1 MQYSKPRLPH
11 PADTIARMFVLDKI
25 AFGDVAPLSMQIAAG
40 ECVGLRGDSGCGK
53 TRLLRA
59 LADMDEHA
67 GSVALDGV
75 DANVMPA
82 NQWRRQ
88 VALLPAESQWWH
100 DTVGEH
106 FSDRQAITPA
116 LETMGF
122 SEAALS
128 WQVSRCSSG
137 EKQRLAILR
146 LLANQ
151 PRVLLLDEPTA
162 NLDPDNTL
170 RVERLIQDYIA
181 ANGAACLWVSHN
193 RLQLQRVASRQ
204 LECAGGAI
212 REVADG

>member
-1 MQYSKPRLPH
+1 
-11 PADTIARMFVLDKI
+11 MFVMQQIGFK
-25 AFGDVAPLSMQIAAG
+25 GMAPLSMQLAAG
-40 ECVGLRGDSGCGK
+40 ECVGLGGDSGCGK

-59 LADMDEHA
+59 LADMDEHI

-75 DANVMPA
+75 DASAMPA
-82 NQWRRQ
+82 SQWRKQ
-88 VALLPAESQWWH
+88 VVLLPAESQWWH

-116 LETMGF
+116 LEAMGF
-122 SEAALS
+122 SEATLG
-128 WQVSRCSSG
+128 WQLSRCSSG

-170 RVERLIQDYIA
+170 RVENLILDYIA

-193 RLQLQRVASRQ
+193 RLQRQRVARRQ
-204 LECAGGAI
+204 LECIGGAFH
-212 REVADG
+212 ELADG